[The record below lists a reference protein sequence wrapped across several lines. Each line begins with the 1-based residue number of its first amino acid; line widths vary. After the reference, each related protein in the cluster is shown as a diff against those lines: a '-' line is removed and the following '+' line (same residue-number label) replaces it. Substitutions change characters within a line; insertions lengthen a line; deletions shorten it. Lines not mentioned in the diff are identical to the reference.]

1 VKITTTHRRAA
12 FIVLVAMAA
21 FGSGGLVGSL
31 TAEPEVVTVS
41 KAVPPSCTDAIDAGF
56 DGLTAERRVE
66 QYQEKAAALT
76 ADLTLATIAADA
88 TLLEDA
94 LAPIAK
100 QNEREDEWRAARDD
114 ARSAFIAAANEC
126 LNKATAAEAARD
138 R

>member
-1 VKITTTHRRAA
+1 MNITTAHRRAA

-31 TAEPEVVTVS
+31 TAEPEIVTVS
-41 KAVPPSCTDAIDAGF
+41 KAVPSVCTDAIDAGF

-100 QNEREDEWRAARDD
+100 QNEREEEWRVNSDEAHATFVD
-114 ARSAFIAAANEC
+114 AANQC
-126 LNKATAAEAARD
+126 LALDTAAEAVRD

>member
-1 VKITTTHRRAA
+1 MKITTTHRRAA
-12 FIVLVAMAA
+12 FIVFVAAVA

-31 TAEPEVVTVS
+31 TAKPEVVTVS
-41 KAVPPSCTDAIDAGF
+41 KAVPTACTDAIDAGF

-94 LAPIAK
+94 LSPIAK
-100 QNEREDEWRAARDD
+100 QNEREEEWRVNSDEAHAT
-114 ARSAFIAAANEC
+114 FIAAANQC
-126 LNKATAAEAARD
+126 LALDTAAEAVRD
-138 R
+138 H